1 MVEEITLGKVLT
13 TLPAGSISAGFFLLA
28 KFPHLPYYISH
39 GNRITTTARDSGATL
54 LYNFTRKV
62 KRSGILKEVRNRKFH
77 KRTVSRIKRRA
88 SAIHREEK
96 RVDVE
101 RQKKLGIL

>member
-1 MVEEITLGKVLT
+1 MAIEVRKKEGE
-13 TLPAGSISAGFFLLA
+13 AGNSI
-28 KFPHLPYYISH
+28 
-39 GNRITTTARDSGATL
+39 

-62 KRSGILKEVRNRKFH
+62 KRSGVLKEMRKRRFH
-77 KRTVSRIKRRA
+77 SRPTSRIKRKL

-101 RQKKLGIL
+101 RQKKLGLL